1 MRRGTTPTHTFTTDV
16 ELSEAVAVYV
26 TYQQRGKTL
35 VEKTLSDITFGVKSL
50 SVELSQRDTLK
61 FAEGERV
68 RIQIRAKFQDD
79 TAIASQ
85 VINTTTE
92 EILKEGEI

>member
-16 ELSEAVAVYV
+16 ELSSATAIYV

-35 VEKTLSDITFGVKSL
+35 VEKTLADITFGTKAI
-50 SVELSQRDTLK
+50 SVQLSQTDTLK
-61 FAEGERV
+61 FAEGERA
-68 RIQIRAKFQDD
+68 RIQIRAKFVDD

-92 EILKEGEI
+92 EILK